1 MNVDSIWS
9 YAPTTGHVPGQDL
22 TGYTVESADGTIGV
36 AEREADPAGMLHLVV
51 DTAVWGFGR
60 SSLVPAG
67 TVTGIDSEN
76 RTITVA
82 CTRSEV
88 KGAPRFETDSETL
101 DPDYLARV
109 AAYYRDL
116 PRQRTAT
123 S

>member
-1 MNVDSIWS
+1 MSADSIWS
-9 YAPTTGHVPGQDL
+9 YAPTTGHVEGQDL
-22 TGYTVESADGTIGV
+22 TGYTVDSTDGTIGV

-51 DTAVWGFGR
+51 DTAVWAFGR
-60 SSLVPAG
+60 SVLVPAG
-67 TVTGIDSEN
+67 TVTGIDTEN

-101 DPDYLARV
+101 DPDYLTRV

-116 PRQRTAT
+116 PGQRTPA